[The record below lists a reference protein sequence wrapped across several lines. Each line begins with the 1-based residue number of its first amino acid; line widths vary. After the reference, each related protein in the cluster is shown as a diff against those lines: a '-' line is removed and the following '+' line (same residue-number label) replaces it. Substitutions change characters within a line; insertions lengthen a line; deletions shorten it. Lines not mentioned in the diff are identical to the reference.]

1 MAVHYEMRYAT
12 NPTDAKSYDT
22 ERIRN
27 EFLVQNLFSPGD
39 VNMVYSFYDRLVV
52 GGAVPK
58 AEDLILETI
67 DPLKAEYFCER
78 REVGIINIGGDG
90 SVEVDGTSYELSY
103 KEALYVGRGARKVV
117 FKSADSNKEAR
128 FYFNSALAHKEF
140 PHKKVTL
147 EDAEVLKLGS
157 SEAANERE
165 LNKML
170 VNTVIETCQLQMGMT
185 VLKTGSVWNTMPPH
199 VHSRRM
205 EAYLY
210 FEVPEDQAICHFMGE
225 TDETRHIWM
234 KNEEAVISPPWSI
247 HAAAGTSNYIFI
259 WGMAGE
265 NMDFG
270 DMDKSEAIDLK

>member
-58 AEDLILETI
+58 AGDLILETI

-147 EDAEVLKLGS
+147 DDAEVLKLGS